1 VARILYVD
9 LTSQLPTAISWTA
22 QHNKQLPFSVSQALN
37 TTAQGS
43 RFVAGSQQVSMLAV
57 SQEVIKGKLDRPK
70 PQVQKGLRA
79 TVANKRKLAVDI
91 LPKDRPQFLSSNR
104 YIAGNTAGGNRP
116 AKGWEKALIQA
127 GGSAFP
133 AGTRLVPGP
142 GMEGL
147 LDEFGNVPRSTIK
160 AIKAGMST
168 KYVSG
173 GQNYFAG
180 KPRGAY
186 KGKERGYGIYRRFA
200 GNNRLQAVFI
210 GFNTLTYDR
219 NLAQLVPKM
228 HQRLE
233 QSFSSYLVQF
243 LEANVQQNL
252 KRQSSRS

>member
-1 VARILYVD
+1 VAFIEIDLRSNLALAVD
-9 LTSQLPTAISWTA
+9 WTA

-37 TTAQGS
+37 ATAQGS
-43 RFVAGSQQVSMLAV
+43 KFVPGSKQVSMLAV

-70 PQVQKGLRA
+70 PQVEKGLRA
-79 TVANKRKLAVDI
+79 TVASKRKLAVDI
-91 LPKDRPQFLSSNR
+91 LPKDRPEWLSSNR
-104 YIAGNTAGGNRP
+104 YIAGNIAGGNRP
-116 AKGWEKALIQA
+116 TKGWEKALIQA

-147 LDEFGNVPRSTIK
+147 LDKFGNVSRSTIET
-160 AIKAGMST
+160 IKAGMST

-186 KGKERGYGIYRRFA
+186 KGKERGFGIYRRFA

-210 GFNTLTYDR
+210 GFNSLTYDR
-219 NLAQLVPKM
+219 NLTQLVPKM

-233 QSFSSYLVQF
+233 QRFGSYLVK
-243 LEANVQQNL
+243 LLNRNVQQNL
-252 KRQSSRS
+252 RRQSSRS

>member
-1 VARILYVD
+1 MAFIEIDLRSNLALAVD
-9 LTSQLPTAISWTA
+9 WTA

-43 RFVAGSQQVSMLAV
+43 RFVAGSKPVSMLAV
-57 SQEVIKGKLDRPK
+57 SQEVIKNKLDRPK
-70 PQVQKGLRA
+70 PLVQKGLRA

-104 YIAGNTAGGNRP
+104 YIAGNFAGGNRP

-168 KYVSG
+168 KYVTG

-186 KGKERGYGIYRRFA
+186 RGKERGYGIYRRFA

-228 HQRLE
+228 EDRLKQR
-233 QSFSSYLVQF
+233 FGSYLTK
-243 LEANVQQNL
+243 LLDRNVQQNL
-252 KRQSSRS
+252 KRSSSRI